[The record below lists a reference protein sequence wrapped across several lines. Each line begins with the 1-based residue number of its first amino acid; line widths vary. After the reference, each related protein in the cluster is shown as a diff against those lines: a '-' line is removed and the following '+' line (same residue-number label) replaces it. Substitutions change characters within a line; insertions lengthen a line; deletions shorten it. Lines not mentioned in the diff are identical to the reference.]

1 MYNKGDLFFTLLSVW
16 LMAQAEHTGS
26 GVSCRDTRGSD
37 TCWWVIM
44 IGVSF
49 FPALCCWLLGSSCL
63 QTLCPAQHSFL
74 AQHPSGRS
82 TLGPPS
88 YRHHIE
94 VSGWVLHPLLE
105 QRRAES
111 IRFHK
116 GYSHLSQN
124 AFLSYS
130 NVFSEINMFYL
141 FI

>member
-1 MYNKGDLFFTLLSVW
+1 
-16 LMAQAEHTGS
+16 MAQAEHTGS
-26 GVSCRDTRGSD
+26 GMSCRDTRGSG
-37 TCWWVIM
+37 TCWWVIT

-63 QTLCPAQHSFL
+63 QTLCPAQNSFL

-88 YRHHIE
+88 YKHH
-94 VSGWVLHPLLE
+94 VGSLCGFGWVLRPLQE
-105 QRRAES
+105 QRGAES

-116 GYSHLSQN
+116 GYSYLSQN

-130 NVFSEINMFYL
+130 NVFSEINMFYF